1 VGTNESGVPLPLSG
15 AYALLE
21 PGVAAL
27 LREVLGQWDPE
38 LDSRLA
44 DKADVSKKDVEEVE
58 RILYHEFVQHLGEDW
73 EPTSYGKAVDNAI
86 GAFVTKFLIERE
98 H

>member
-1 VGTNESGVPLPLSG
+1 VDTNQSGVPLPLSG

-44 DKADVSKKDVEEVE
+44 DEADVSKKDVEEVE

>member
-1 VGTNESGVPLPLSG
+1 MATEQSGIPAPLNG

-21 PGVAAL
+21 PGVASL

-38 LDSRLA
+38 LDTRLA
-44 DKADVSKKDVEEVE
+44 GQAYVSKDDVNEVE
-58 RILYHEFVQHLGEDW
+58 RILYHEFVRHLGEDW

-98 H
+98 P

>member
-1 VGTNESGVPLPLSG
+1 MGAEQSGVPAPLSG

-21 PGVAAL
+21 PGVGTL
-27 LREVLGQWDPE
+27 LRDVLGQWDPD

-44 DKADVSKKDVEEVE
+44 SQTDVSKDDVNRVE

-98 H
+98 P